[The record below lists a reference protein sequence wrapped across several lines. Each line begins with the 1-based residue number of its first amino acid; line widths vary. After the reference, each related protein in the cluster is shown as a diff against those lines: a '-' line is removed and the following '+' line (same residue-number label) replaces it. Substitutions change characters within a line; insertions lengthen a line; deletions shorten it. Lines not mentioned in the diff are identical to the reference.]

1 MVKTLQLPPV
11 AEQELPESLTNRIS
25 SMIDRDSLWSQ
36 WVSGL
41 VSCQVTD
48 TKAADAIDMVIPAE
62 FGNGLDDFT
71 ANRLAARAVAFA
83 EGAQLNIRNI
93 LLLPAAGRSLNHYSR
108 NMDNE
113 NPMKDLAKV
122 YADMIKFMLG
132 DKLAVIYGCSQG
144 AAIAPHLAQQLSE
157 GSCSHLVALEPP
169 NVVNRGRIP
178 LFRAMGQHPDWKTQ
192 VMAGL
197 SENIRKSLIGPGSNI
212 SFLLRALTVANY
224 RLTGPN
230 GMGSNGFAKTIS
242 DLPDGIR
249 KIVAWAMDS
258 AISPNEIMRGLVL
271 PNGLIRVIFSPSDGE
286 TLGHPVTN
294 NLIVAHELGK
304 IAGRAPR

>member
-1 MVKTLQLPPV
+1 MIETLQLPPV
-11 AEQELPESLTNRIS
+11 LEQELPEGLTNRIS
-25 SMIDRDSLWSQ
+25 SIIGRGSLWIQ

-41 VSCQVTD
+41 ASCRVTD
-48 TKAADAIDMVIPAE
+48 TNDPEAVDIVVPAE

-71 ANRLAARAVAFA
+71 TNRLAARAVAFA

-108 NMDNE
+108 NVDDE

-122 YADMIKFMLG
+122 YADMIKFVLG
-132 DKLAVIYGCSQG
+132 DKSAVIYGCSQG
-144 AAIAPHLAQQLSE
+144 AAIAPHLANQLPE

-169 NVVNRGRIP
+169 NIVNRGRLA

-192 VMAGL
+192 AMAGL
-197 SENIRKSLIGPGSNI
+197 PEDIRESLIGSGSNI
-212 SFLLRALTVANY
+212 SFLLGALTVANY

-230 GMGSNGFAKTIS
+230 GMGSDGFAETIS

-249 KIVAWAMDS
+249 KIVAWASDS
-258 AISPNEIMRGLVL
+258 AISPSETMRGLVL

-294 NLIVAHELGK
+294 NLIVAHGLGK
-304 IAGRAPR
+304 IAGRATR